1 MLHMFRATLN
11 SVVAESFR
19 LLQSNLEF
27 FQAYNSAKT
36 ILVTSPAQG
45 NGKTTI
51 AVNLA
56 LSMAVSQNKV
66 ILVDADLRRP
76 AVHAALQIS
85 KAPGLS
91 EIIRNKI
98 EIPDAIRNLKDEKI
112 SVITVGNVPPNVTEI
127 VGSKRI
133 VSRYWTV

>member
-1 MLHMFRATLN
+1 MMSENGNNATYVSNHPN

-56 LSMAVSQNKV
+56 LSMAFSQNKV
-66 ILVDADLRRP
+66 ILVDADLTPTCCPCRTSNFKGSR
-76 AVHAALQIS
+76 AFGNYS
-85 KAPGLS
+85 K
-91 EIIRNKI
+91 
-98 EIPDAIRNLKDEKI
+98 
-112 SVITVGNVPPNVTEI
+112 
-127 VGSKRI
+127 
-133 VSRYWTV
+133 